1 MLTFLLGA
9 TPAHLALA
17 WLLHRSP
24 NVIVIP
30 GTTTI
35 PHLEE
40 NIAATR
46 IALAPEDF
54 TTLSALKSE

>member
-1 MLTFLLGA
+1 MAGLSLKFRGY
-9 TPAHLALA
+9 ALA

-35 PHLEE
+35 SHLEE
-40 NIAATR
+40 NIAAAQFDLSNADFA
-46 IALAPEDF
+46 AL
-54 TTLSALKSE
+54 SGNVG